1 MQMIPKLS
9 ALLVFTVL
17 LSVSTVWPQ
26 SKAAVLESGKNIAAT
41 EIPDFPFTDFEGKQR
56 KFSEFKGKVV
66 LIDFWATW
74 CGPCLADIPKLKKLY
89 EKYKA
94 DGFEILGLN
103 SETIGDEDASDPEFA
118 KEAAVRAK
126 QIVKTRGVNWIQGN
140 SDTSLPVAVDIF
152 GVKALPTKVVIGRDG
167 KIIAK
172 IGEKD
177 DTEKVVADAMAVQ
190 KSAVSS
196 R

>member
-1 MQMIPKLS
+1 MMRKLS
-9 ALLVFTVL
+9 LLLGFALL
-17 LSVSTVWPQ
+17 LSVVTVSSQTKTTVLDSWK
-26 SKAAVLESGKNIAAT
+26 KADAKEV
-41 EIPDFPFTDFEGKQR
+41 PDFAFTDFEGRPR
-56 KFSEFKGKVV
+56 KFSEYKGKVV

-74 CGPCLADIPKLKKLY
+74 CGPCLADIPKLKRLF
-89 EKYKA
+89 EKYKG

-126 QIVKTRGVNWIQGN
+126 QIVKTRGVNWIQGD
-140 SDTSLPVAVDIF
+140 SKTSLPVAVNIF
-152 GVKALPTKVVIGRDG
+152 DVKALPTKILIGRDG

-177 DTEKVVADAMAVQ
+177 DTEKVVADAMAKTVISGQ
-190 KSAVSS
+190 
-196 R
+196 